1 MLCTVDAAFVCSVL
15 PADAA
20 SLLPSA
26 PLSCDGDGRRGRS
39 ISRGRGLGQNVLRL
53 RPRSTDLQQMQDG
66 TGRCFPPP
74 PLPLRPLLLCLCVR
88 VCLCVWYGAKLEP
101 AVHRSLLQEKQQ
113 HQQFP
118 HHLEQQWSG
127 GNERQPP
134 PWTDELAEMSRH
146 IYTRHGI
153 GEGLQKTAVFQV
165 EQMNAPLFIYLFV
178 SCSLSPHLWFSH
190 LFFFLFY
197 FISTSSLK
205 LVCPYFTPPSL
216 RLRHFSPTPSPLSYL
231 PLVFPSSISSSFFF
245 PLPSF
250 SYLPPYLFLP
260 VCFSIFPYLIIS
272 QLSSALSLAVSS
284 VFLFPHLSTYPLLPS
299 SSSSSAFHLL
309 PFLPLPSSQHI
320 SVEVTEF
327 LSSPP
332 SLSLSHLSVVQSS
345 ELMILW
351 SSSHHRSLRPSFYE
365 CGSFKKK
372 RRKKR
377 RN

>member
-74 PLPLRPLLLCLCVR
+74 PLPLPLRPLLLRLCVCVFVCVIRSKAGARGPPVTAAGETAASAVPASLGAAVERRQRAAASPLDGRTGRNVPTHLHQTRDRRGTAEDRR
-88 VCLCVWYGAKLEP
+88 V
-101 AVHRSLLQEKQQ
+101 
-113 HQQFP
+113 
-118 HHLEQQWSG
+118 SG
-127 GNERQPP
+127 RADER
-134 PWTDELAEMSRH
+134 T
-146 IYTRHGI
+146 
-153 GEGLQKTAVFQV
+153 
-165 EQMNAPLFIYLFV
+165 FIYLICLLLV
-178 SCSLSPHLWFSH
+178 ITSSLIFTPGFFFFHFLFQPHLWNSSAPTLLPHLCTYATFLPLRPPSPTYLWSFRLPSPP
-190 LFFFLFY
+190 LFFSSSFLLL
-197 FISTSSLK
+197 S
-205 LVCPYFTPPSL
+205 
-216 RLRHFSPTPSPLSYL
+216 SPLS
-231 PLVFPSSISSSFFF
+231 FPSSF
-245 PLPSF
+245 
-250 SYLPPYLFLP
+250 
-260 VCFSIFPYLIIS
+260 FSIFPYLIIS
-272 QLSSALSLAVSS
+272 QLSSALSLSVSS

-332 SLSLSHLSVVQSS
+332 SLSLSLICPLSNHQS
-345 ELMILW
+345 
-351 SSSHHRSLRPSFYE
+351 
-365 CGSFKKK
+365 
-372 RRKKR
+372 
-377 RN
+377 

>member
-74 PLPLRPLLLCLCVR
+74 PLPLPLRPLLLRLCVR

-165 EQMNAPLFIYLFV
+165 EQMNAPLFIYFV

-190 LFFFLFY
+190 LFFFFSF

-216 RLRHFSPTPSPLSYL
+216 HLRHFSPTPSPLSYL
-231 PLVFPSSISSSFFF
+231 PLVFPSSISSSFFSSSFLLLSSPLSF
-245 PLPSF
+245 PSSF
-250 SYLPPYLFLP
+250 
-260 VCFSIFPYLIIS
+260 FSIFLYLIIS
-272 QLSSALSLAVSS
+272 QLSSALSLSVSS

-332 SLSLSHLSVVQSS
+332 SLSLSLSSVRCPIIRANDPVELFPSS
-345 ELMILW
+345 LTPTQF
-351 SSSHHRSLRPSFYE
+351 LRVRFI
-365 CGSFKKK
+365 
-372 RRKKR
+372 
-377 RN
+377 